1 MDLIKEC
8 EILLQGQNLAEI
20 QRRTGL
26 AYMTIRNLS
35 KGKSEDIYVSTYQ
48 KIKEAVACDS
58 ENTKKI

>member
-1 MDLIKEC
+1 MDLIAEC
-8 EILLQGQNLAEI
+8 KVLLEGQNLAEI

-26 AYMTIRNLS
+26 AYMTIRKLS
-35 KGKSEDIYVSTYQ
+35 RGESDDIYVSTYQ